1 MLTEYLLRQQISPD
15 TDEGTLEPH
24 LCSHILGLDSI
35 LVLGG
40 CAQPPYRIQCLSEE
54 DARRLGDGNAE
65 LMHLG
70 ALCGSSRGVPLL
82 PELIKPTH
90 KLKWL

>member
-1 MLTEYLLRQQISPD
+1 MISPD

-24 LCSHILGLDSI
+24 LCSHILGLDSF

-40 CAQPPYRIQCLSEE
+40 CAQLSYRIQCLSEE

-70 ALCGSSRGVPLL
+70 SFVWKQPGGSLVTRA
-82 PELIKPTH
+82 H
-90 KLKWL
+90 KAYS